1 MDDYDQ
7 IITGDLGEIGSNA
20 LYDLLSL
27 QGYDIKTKHAD
38 CGLLIFDR
46 EKEDVH
52 AGGSGCGCSATM
64 LSAYILEKL
73 KSGEWKRVLFVPTG
87 ALLSK
92 LRSEEG
98 MTIPAIAHGVV
109 LEHC

>member
-1 MDDYDQ
+1 MIDVKV
-7 IITGDLGEIGSNA
+7 IFL
-20 LYDLLSL
+20 
-27 QGYDIKTKHAD
+27 DIDGVLNSAR
-38 CGLLIFDR
+38 FDR

-64 LSAYILEKL
+64 LSAYVLEKL
-73 KSGEWKRVLFVPTG
+73 KAGEWKRVLFVPTG

-109 LEHC
+109 LEYC

>member
-1 MDDYDQ
+1 MLEKDIKQLLEQVKNEELSIDEATSVLKELPYTVDDYDQ

-27 QGYDIKTKHAD
+27 EGYDISARHAD

-52 AGGSGCGCSATM
+52 AGGSGCGCR
-64 LSAYILEKL
+64 
-73 KSGEWKRVLFVPTG
+73 KSGSTPRTPEPKNR
-87 ALLSK
+87 K
-92 LRSEEG
+92 
-98 MTIPAIAHGVV
+98 
-109 LEHC
+109 